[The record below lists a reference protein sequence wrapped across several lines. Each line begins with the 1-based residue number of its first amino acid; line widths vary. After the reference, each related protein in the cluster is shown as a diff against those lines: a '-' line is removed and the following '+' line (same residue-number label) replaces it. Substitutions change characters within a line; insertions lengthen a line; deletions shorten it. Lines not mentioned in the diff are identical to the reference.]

1 MWLTL
6 GQHGLARLLDLTGRA
21 GAWWLEEFFSLLPA
35 RYAAS
40 LRGKAR
46 PTLIVGHT
54 DGQLELRLRSA
65 GADVDEAE
73 RVVTED
79 VVAAID
85 AFLSQRDLDRRDIE
99 IGLRL
104 PEELVFSRE
113 LALPVEARASIDAIA
128 AQDLARKTP
137 FKAADIHSD
146 HEIDRG
152 IDGGRLLVRQWV
164 TRRQSVE
171 RAAHELGLP
180 LAELS
185 FVTFGEQQAAPSIR
199 LSREAS
205 KRNVWQAVLP
215 ALCGSAVVLA
225 VLLGYLEYSNQQ
237 TTLDRLAVEIA
248 SAGHKAQQVRQTID
262 QLRAR
267 REALVRLRLQR
278 SEAPGLIDLW
288 EETTR
293 ILPQH
298 SWLTELRLVEGS
310 GGREAQVMMSGFS
323 GAAPSLVGII
333 DGSRLFFD
341 AALTSAVAFD
351 ANEGRERFAL
361 QAKVRSPADI
371 KEVAR

>member
-1 MWLTL
+1 M
-6 GQHGLARLLDLTGRA
+6 LDLTGRA

-46 PTLIVGHT
+46 PTLIVGYT

-79 VVAAID
+79 AVAAID
-85 AFLSQRDLDRRDIE
+85 AFLSQRDLDRRDTE
-99 IGLRL
+99 TGLRL

-171 RAAHELGLP
+171 RAVHELGLP

-185 FVTFGEQQAAPSIR
+185 FVTFGEQQPAPSIR

-248 SAGHKAQQVRQTID
+248 SAGHKARQVRQTID

-267 REALVRLRLQR
+267 RDALVRLRLQH
-278 SEAPGLIDLW
+278 SE
-288 EETTR
+288 
-293 ILPQH
+293 
-298 SWLTELRLVEGS
+298 
-310 GGREAQVMMSGFS
+310 
-323 GAAPSLVGII
+323 
-333 DGSRLFFD
+333 
-341 AALTSAVAFD
+341 
-351 ANEGRERFAL
+351 
-361 QAKVRSPADI
+361 
-371 KEVAR
+371 